1 MISDNLPAF
10 PPYSQHFRCMQTII
24 RSGATFKVFQ
34 FLFDEYLKKKRS
46 GENTYIKINNS
57 SLAAW
62 AGVDRETI
70 GSHLQS
76 LEKMQLIKT
85 GSVITVNADN
95 VFSIAIAFNKLVD
108 TKAKQDFIKAFKTGD
123 YTTLKELGYERV
135 NASVVHNLLT
145 SSIMTKNPQDYVND
159 EKSAKKDDFSSG
171 DDFSAK
177 IDEKSSKIDEKSAIS
192 ENIVGFYAAIIR
204 QIFNKRRFFRM
215 IKEIYDE
222 KSAEIELE
230 ELTDCIFDE
239 KSAILKKFWGK
250 YSHIL
255 ILLICLEGDEK
266 SSIEVTKNPQKGD
279 EKSSTVNKEEIN
291 LINKVPQILKKI
303 FKGKEIFENEDE
315 QGTSSFENFEESQE
329 HDDKLPELD
338 LNILAERN
346 TQQYKKIKR
355 KQNLPFLPEE
365 DVKRWASNIR
375 ECLDRPDKLFLHYLY
390 GIGHE
395 LFDKEE
401 ETDEEGNIISEA
413 SSSIDKWLC
422 YEDRVV
428 PDLLTP
434 AMDSLMEAV
443 KAGKVIVDGE
453 ELPVEIKEK
462 DVDPSL
468 VELLIDWDKV
478 SSSLNQGSY
487 LYIITPDKYKNIYAE
502 EVPVV
507 KKERN
512 FEERK
517 KKIDDNN
524 TYLHK
529 LILLAQWNDTYEQL
543 TCLEKTVF
551 NFADTFFQ
559 LDDNTLKPV
568 DILKQSEMSQF
579 RHTALKASL
588 QRFKLTKLIGPLTW
602 EDFTSIFYGTK
613 IDMNECLYLE
623 TRMFDAD
630 LIRRYN
636 ALHNLHSIVDEQSLD
651 ELIEDYTGG
660 NETSSQ

>member
-24 RSGATFKVFQ
+24 SSGATFKVFQ

-46 GENTYIKINNS
+46 GEKTYIKISNS

-62 AGVDRETI
+62 AGVDRKTI

-123 YTTLKELGYERV
+123 YAMLKEFGYERV

-145 SSIMTKNPQDYVND
+145 SSIVTKNPQDHVGD
-159 EKSAKKDDFSSG
+159 EKSSESG
-171 DDFSAK
+171 EFYPGGENSPEK
-177 IDEKSSKIDEKSAIS
+177 DEKSSKSGENSPIS

-239 KSAILKKFWGK
+239 KSATLKKFWGK

-255 ILLICLEGDEK
+255 ILLICLEGGENSPIGVGK
-266 SSIEVTKNPQKGD
+266 IPQGGG
-279 EKSSTVNKEEIN
+279 ENSPTVNKEEIN

-303 FKGKEIFENEDE
+303 FKGKENFKNEEE
-315 QGTSSFENFEESQE
+315 QETSSFENFEEGQE
-329 HDDKLPELD
+329 PDDKLPELD
-338 LNILAERN
+338 MNLLAERN
-346 TQQYKKIKR
+346 AQQYKKIKR

-365 DVKRWASNIR
+365 DVRRWASDMR

-395 LFDKEE
+395 LFDQEE
-401 ETDEEGNIISEA
+401 QTDEEGNVISEKNT
-413 SSSIDKWLC
+413 SIDRWQC
-422 YEDRVV
+422 YADRVV

-443 KAGKVIVDGE
+443 KAGKVTVDDE
-453 ELPVEIKEK
+453 ELPVEIKEV

-478 SSSLNQGSY
+478 PSSLNEGGY

-502 EVPVV
+502 EVPAV

-524 TYLHK
+524 AYLHK
-529 LILLAQWNDTYEQL
+529 LILLAQWEDTYEQL

-559 LDDNTLKPV
+559 LDNDTLKPV

-588 QRFKLTKLIGPLTW
+588 QRFKLEKLEAPLAW
-602 EDFTSIFYGTK
+602 EDFTSVFYGTK
-613 IDMNECLYLE
+613 IDTSECLYLE

-636 ALHNLHSIVDEQSLD
+636 AMHNLPSIIDDQDLG
-651 ELIEDYTGG
+651 ELIEDYAEG
-660 NETSSQ
+660 NEASS

>member
-1 MISDNLPAF
+1 MANETQLSF
-10 PPYSQHFRCMQTII
+10 PPYSQHFRCMQTLI
-24 RSGATFKVFQ
+24 RSGATYKVFQ

-46 GENTYIKINNS
+46 GENTYIKISNS

-76 LEKMQLIKT
+76 LEKMQLIRT
-85 GSVITVNADN
+85 GNVITVNVDN
-95 VFSIAIAFNKLVD
+95 VFSIAIAFNKLIGN
-108 TKAKQDFIKAFKTGD
+108 KSKQDFIKAFKVGD
-123 YTTLKELGYERV
+123 YITLKELGYERV
-135 NASVVHNLLT
+135 SAKIIQDLLT
-145 SSIMTKNPQDYVND
+145 SSIVTKNPQEDGGD
-159 EKSAKKDDFSSG
+159 EKSAKIDDFSSG
-171 DDFSAK
+171 DDLSAK
-177 IDEKSSKIDEKSAIS
+177 SDEKSSKNDEKSAIS
-192 ENIVGFYAAIIR
+192 ENIVEFYATMIR
-204 QIFNKRRFFRM
+204 KIFNKRRFFRM

-222 KSAEIELE
+222 KSAEKELE
-230 ELTDCIFDE
+230 ILTDCIFDE
-239 KSAILKKFWGK
+239 KSATLKKFWGK

-255 ILLICLEGDEK
+255 VLLICLEGDEK
-266 SSIEVTKNPQKGD
+266 SSIGVTKNPQQGD

-291 LINKVPQILKKI
+291 IINKVPQMLKKI
-303 FKGKEIFENEDE
+303 FKGKEILEEE
-315 QGTSSFENFEESQE
+315 QETSSFENFEESQE
-329 HDDKLPELD
+329 PDKKLPELD
-338 LNILAERN
+338 MNLLAERN
-346 TQQYKKIKR
+346 AQQYKKIKR

-365 DVKRWASNIR
+365 DVRRWASDIR

-390 GIGHE
+390 EIGHKI
-395 LFDKEE
+395 FDTEE
-401 ETDEEGNIISEA
+401 VTDDEGNIVTEHNT
-413 SSSIDKWLC
+413 SIDKWQC
-422 YEDRVV
+422 YDVRVI

-443 KAGKVIVDGE
+443 EAGRVVVDDE
-453 ELPVEIKEK
+453 ELPVEINEE
-462 DVDPSL
+462 DVDPSF
-468 VELLIDWDKV
+468 VELLIDWDKIP
-478 SSSLNQGSY
+478 SSLNEGGY

-588 QRFKLTKLIGPLTW
+588 QQFKLTKLIEPLTW
-602 EDFTSIFYGTK
+602 EDFTSVFYGTK